1 MAIIHPFPRIEKGN
15 SLNPS
20 RQGRWSGG
28 GDVIKN
34 ASENILTWKLQFL
47 DVIMRD
53 SSKNILNSRLSK
65 IKLE

>member
-1 MAIIHPFPRIEKGN
+1 MAIIHPFARIEKGN
-15 SLNPS
+15 SLNR

-28 GDVIKN
+28 GNVIKN
-34 ASENILTWKLQFL
+34 ALANILTWKLQFL

>member
-28 GDVIKN
+28 DVIKN
-34 ASENILTWKLQFL
+34 ASANILTWKLQFL